1 MRFRS
6 QPVSSRCVF
15 PFRMHSASVHTIRT
29 PHHSTTLS
37 RITRNRKT
45 LRHVTRPHGSN
56 LNPRIRGRK
65 IR

>member
-15 PFRMHSASVHTIRT
+15 PFRTHSASVHTIRT
-29 PHHSTTLS
+29 RHRSTTLS

-45 LRHVTRPHGSN
+45 LRHVTRLHVSN